1 MRSST
6 PRNLRERIVIHRSQA
21 HASVLPCISLGF
33 VVKVASM
40 RRRSLGRLGDQKEI
54 RDSESPPYSVLSP
67 FTSILAIEVS
77 VGDATMLITPATP
90 QPIQIPDRAHTA
102 MYFSTLS
109 TTPSPNSTPISQL
122 HAHQSTSPPATLWS
136 LILHQMSLLHSSSG
150 ITLLESSA
158 RERTRRRCAGQVNVC
173 VCACTAL
180 LVVWCRD
187 GFGVHIHAC
196 MLPCS
201 SMHASVTLSSAHS
214 RPRTLLLLYLERL
227 TLNSRQ
233 NLNIYRLVL
242 QTITTSRYSTTCHL
256 KSVVQHLC

>member
-1 MRSST
+1 
-6 PRNLRERIVIHRSQA
+6 
-21 HASVLPCISLGF
+21 
-33 VVKVASM
+33 M

-54 RDSESPPYSVLSP
+54 RDNESPLYSVLSP

-109 TTPSPNSTPISQL
+109 TTPSPNSTSISQL
-122 HAHQSTSPPATLWS
+122 HAHQSTSPATLWS
-136 LILHQMSLLHSSSG
+136 LILHQMSPLHSSSG

-173 VCACTAL
+173 VRACTAL

-187 GFGVHIHAC
+187 GFGVHMHAC

-233 NLNIYRLVL
+233 NLNIY
-242 QTITTSRYSTTCHL
+242 I
-256 KSVVQHLC
+256 